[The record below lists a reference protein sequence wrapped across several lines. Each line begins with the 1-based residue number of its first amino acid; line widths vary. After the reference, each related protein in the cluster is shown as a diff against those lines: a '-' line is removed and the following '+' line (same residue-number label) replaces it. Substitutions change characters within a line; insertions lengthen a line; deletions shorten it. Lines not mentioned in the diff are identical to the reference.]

1 MKKDR
6 FGSASF
12 RLKAGL
18 RTFRFWRW
26 LITFIGVIVP
36 RRFRVRFRQEW
47 EAELE
52 YREATLARWDRLDWR
67 NKLELLWRSL
77 GAFWDALWL
86 QRQRWEDEMIQDLR
100 FGLRMLLKNPGF
112 TTIAVITLA
121 LGIGANTAIFSL
133 VNALLLRPLSGVA
146 EPGRLVQ
153 VGRQYADKSYLSD
166 SSYPDYLDYR
176 EQNTTLS
183 GLALRS
189 PAAFHLSA
197 GQEAERVEGELIS
210 GNFFDVLGVR
220 PAQGRLITPTDEQG
234 TNASQVTV
242 ISHRL
247 WRRRFGGEASVIG
260 KTIKLDGHDFTVVG
274 VASEEFEGTEV
285 GARRDVWAPLL
296 TSRQMDPKSAS
307 LFEQRGPSWLEMFG
321 RLKPGITV
329 EQARAEFSAI
339 NERLKQSYPQI
350 YAKFGVG
357 VHADLGRDIE
367 VRRGVRRFFY
377 APFAAVGIVLLIA
390 CANVAGLLL
399 ARASA
404 RQKEIGV
411 RLALGAGRV
420 RIVRQ
425 LLTESL
431 TLALLGG
438 AAGLF
443 IGLWLTEGLRR
454 LLPER
459 YLFLSFKLD
468 FGVDWRVF
476 SFTLAVA
483 VLTGVLFGLVP
494 ALKASKPDLVPI
506 LKDARLAGPR
516 GGRAGL
522 RSALVVTQVALS
534 LTLLVAAGLCVR
546 TLRNAR
552 AIDTGYEIER
562 VLTARIDLGKQN
574 YNQAQGQSFH
584 RQLLE
589 RLQALPGVQAAGLA
603 VTLPLND
610 GRWEDGIYPE
620 GEDNRRVQTF
630 QNLASPRYLETMNI
644 PLLMGRQ
651 FSERDDA
658 QAPRVAIVNQT
669 LARSIWPNENPLG
682 KRLTLKMGPDA
693 NQTAE
698 VIGMARDIKG
708 RDLFEATGPPMLY
721 LPLLQHYHPS
731 AVIHLRASVEPEQ
744 LTVALRREV
753 NALDR
758 NLPVYSI
765 QPLSEHLSATLT
777 PQRLLAGLGAGFGLL
792 ALLLAGVGLYGL
804 LAYMV
809 AQRTPE
815 IGVRMALG
823 AQTSA
828 VLRLVVTQGMKLA
841 LAGISFGLM
850 ASFGMTRLLK
860 GLLFGVSALD
870 PLTFVASPLVLIGV
884 ALLACYVPARRAAKT
899 DPLAALRHE

>member
-1 MKKDR
+1 MTD
-6 FGSASF
+6 ST
-12 RLKAGL
+12 
-18 RTFRFWRW
+18 RTTRFRFWRW
-26 LITFIGVIVP
+26 LISFTGVIVP
-36 RRFRVRFRQEW
+36 RRFRARFRQEW

-52 YREATLARWDRLDWR
+52 YREELLARWDRLDWR

-112 TTIAVITLA
+112 TLVAVLTLA

-133 VNALLLRPLSGVA
+133 VNALLLRPLGGVA

-153 VGRQYADKSYLSD
+153 VGRQYSDKSYLSD

-183 GLALRS
+183 GLALLS
-189 PAAFHLSA
+189 PTAFHLSS
-197 GQEAERVEGELIS
+197 GQEAERVEGEFVS
-210 GNFFDVLGVR
+210 GNFFEVLGVR
-220 PAQGRLITPTDEQG
+220 PTQGRLITPADEQG
-234 TNASQVTV
+234 ADASQVTV
-242 ISHRL
+242 LSHRL
-247 WRRRFGGEASVIG
+247 WRRRFGGETSVIG

-274 VASEEFEGTEV
+274 VASEEFEGTKV
-285 GARRDVWAPLL
+285 GARCDVWAPLL
-296 TSRQMDPKSAS
+296 TLRQIDPRGASR
-307 LFEQRGPSWLEMFG
+307 FEQRRPSWLGMFG
-321 RLKPGITV
+321 RLKPGVTV
-329 EQARAEFSAI
+329 EQARAEFGAI
-339 NERLKQSYPQI
+339 NERLKQSYPQM
-350 YAKFGVG
+350 AGVG
-357 VHADLGRDIE
+357 VHPDLGRDVE
-367 VRRGVRRFFY
+367 VRRHLRRFAY

-399 ARASA
+399 ARAAA

-411 RLALGAGRV
+411 RLALGAGRL

-438 AAGLF
+438 AAGLA
-443 IGLWLTEGLRR
+443 IGLWLTEGMRR

-459 YLFLSFKLD
+459 YLFLSFNLD

-494 ALKASKPDLVPI
+494 ALQASKPDLVPT

-522 RSALVVTQVALS
+522 RGALVVTQVALS

-552 AIDTGYEIER
+552 SIDTGYEIER

-574 YNQAQGQSFH
+574 YTQAQGQSFH

-610 GRWEDGIYPE
+610 VRWETGIYPE
-620 GEDNRRVQTF
+620 REDSRRAQTF
-630 QNLASPRYLETMNI
+630 QNLVSPRYLETMTI
-644 PLLMGRQ
+644 PLLLGRQ

-658 QAPRVAIVNQT
+658 QAPPVAIINQT
-669 LARSIWPNENPLG
+669 LARRFWPNENPLG
-682 KRLTLKMGPDA
+682 KRLTWKTGPDA

-698 VIGMARDIKG
+698 VIGVARDIKG

-721 LPLLQHYHPS
+721 LPLLQHYQPS
-731 AVIHLRASVEPEQ
+731 VVLHLRASVEPGQ
-744 LTVALRREV
+744 LTAALRREV

-758 NLPVYSI
+758 NLPVHSI

-804 LAYMV
+804 LAYTF

-823 AQTSA
+823 AQTGA

-841 LAGISFGLM
+841 LAGVGFGLV
-850 ASFGMTRLLK
+850 AAFGLSRLLK

-870 PLTFVASPLVLIGV
+870 PLTFVASPLLLIVV
-884 ALLACYVPARRAAKT
+884 AMLACYVPARRAAKT

>member
-1 MKKDR
+1 MLNHNKQR
-6 FGSASF
+6 PTSLPQ
-12 RLKAGL
+12 RLIA
-18 RTFRFWRW
+18 
-26 LITFIGVIVP
+26 FIGAFVP
-36 RRFRVRFRQEW
+36 RRFRVRFRREW

-52 YREATLARWDRLDWR
+52 HREELLARWDRLDWR

-77 GAFWDALWL
+77 GAFRDALWL

-100 FGLRMLLKNPGF
+100 FGFRMLLKNPGF
-112 TTIAVITLA
+112 TTVAALTLA

-133 VNALLLRPLSGVA
+133 VNALLLRPLGGVA
-146 EPGRLVQ
+146 EPERLVQ
-153 VGRQYADKSYLSD
+153 VGRQYSDKSYLSD
-166 SSYPDYLDYR
+166 SSYPDYLDYG

-189 PAAFHLSA
+189 PAAIHLSA
-197 GQEAERVEGELIS
+197 GQEAERVEGELVS

-220 PAQGRLITPTDEQG
+220 PAQGRLITPSDEQG
-234 TNASQVTV
+234 ANAYQVTV
-242 ISHRL
+242 LSHSL
-247 WRRRFGGEASVIG
+247 WRRRFGGETSVIG

-274 VASEEFEGTEV
+274 VASEEFEGTKV
-285 GARRDVWAPLL
+285 GRRCDVWAPLL
-296 TSRQMDPKSAS
+296 TLRQTDPKRAS

-321 RLKPGITV
+321 RLKPGVTV
-329 EQARAEFSAI
+329 EQARAEFGAI
-339 NERLKQSYPQI
+339 NERLKQSYPRQ
-350 YAKFGVG
+350 AGVG
-357 VHADLGRDIE
+357 LHTDLGRDIE

-390 CANVAGLLL
+390 CANVAGLSL

-438 AAGLF
+438 AAGLA

-476 SFTLAVA
+476 GFTLAVA

-494 ALKASKPDLVPI
+494 ALQASKPDLVPT
-506 LKDARLAGPR
+506 LKDARPAGLR
-516 GGRAGL
+516 SGRAGL
-522 RSALVVTQVALS
+522 RGALVVTQVALS

-584 RQLLE
+584 RRLLE
-589 RLQALPGVQAAGLA
+589 RLQSLPGVQAAGLA

-610 GRWEDGIYPE
+610 SRWETRIYPE
-620 GEDNRRVQTF
+620 GEEDRRVQTF
-630 QNLASPRYLETMNI
+630 QNIVSPRYLETMNI
-644 PLLMGRQ
+644 PLLLGRQ

-658 QAPRVAIVNQT
+658 QAPPVAVINQA
-669 LARSIWPNENPLG
+669 LARRLWPNENPLG
-682 KRLTLKMGPDA
+682 RRLTWKSGPDA
-693 NQTAE
+693 RQTAE
-698 VIGMARDIKG
+698 VIGVARDIKG
-708 RDLFEATGPPMLY
+708 RDLFEAAGPPILY
-721 LPLLQHYHPS
+721 LPLLQNYQPS
-731 AVIHLRASVEPEQ
+731 AVLHLRASVEPEQ
-744 LTVALRREV
+744 LIAALGREV

-758 NLPVYSI
+758 NLPVHSI

-792 ALLLAGVGLYGL
+792 ALSLSAVGLYGL
-804 LAYMV
+804 LAYTV

-823 AQTSA
+823 AQTGA

-841 LAGISFGLM
+841 LLGIGFGLT
-850 ASFGMTRLLK
+850 AAFGLTRLLK

-870 PLTFVASPLVLIGV
+870 PLTFVASPLLLIVV
-884 ALLACYVPARRAAKT
+884 ALAACYVPARSAVKT